1 MDTQNKT
8 ESQGKVLIVDD
19 KKDNLLILSVILRNK
34 GYEVKELQSGHLVFD
49 YVKKTTP
56 DLILLDIMM
65 PDISGFD
72 ICKQLKNEESTRDI
86 PVIFISALSS
96 NNYIVKAFS
105 AGGIDYVTRPFQKNE
120 LLARVG
126 THIALRKSQQR
137 IEAQNLKFIQDD
149 KALLESKKNFEGIFN
164 AVSDMLIIAD
174 MDGKIVNANPKAIE
188 SYGYSKEEF
197 LKLEVSQLIHEDN
210 RHLFKKYISDILT
223 NGVSHIESKEIRKD
237 GSFFIAEVKGSFVE
251 YNGKPHLLG
260 VLRDI
265 TKQKQEERDLIEAK
279 KASDSANKA
288 KSNFLAVMSHE
299 IRTPMNAI
307 IGMTDLTL
315 QTNPTPEQES
325 NLNIIKESTSLLL
338 DIINDVLDFSKIEAG
353 KLTLEKIDFDL
364 HTFLDNL
371 ISIFI
376 VQVENKG
383 LSITLQ
389 KSDQLPRYI
398 KVDQTRLKQILV
410 NLINNAIKF
419 TETGAITI
427 NASQDNNS
435 LLKFSVKDTGIGISE
450 ENQNIIFNSFSQA
463 ELSTTRKHG
472 GTGLGLA
479 ICKKLVEMMGGKIY
493 LESKPDFG
501 STFSF
506 QIKFEHGDKNKVKTE
521 AQTENWEQLK
531 TDCKKLNILI
541 VEDNLMNIKIAEQ
554 FLIKLGHSFSTVR
567 NGKEALEIL
576 SQVRFN
582 IILMD
587 VEMPEMNG
595 LEATRRIRNGE
606 AGSVNSGT
614 PIIAMTAHALDNF
627 RIECESAGMND
638 FVSKP
643 VNFYELGMI
652 LKKYSSSHNYCTDK
666 NVNISND
673 KNNLVVDK
681 KEAIIRLGGCEEIFD
696 MVCQSFLNDI
706 AGLLENIKQGV
717 NKKDYEAIRFNA
729 HTIKGLCGNIN
740 ANSSINLAKKLEHLA
755 SEGEKKFDQI
765 NPVLE
770 KLLKE
775 LDKVKEI
782 IA

>member
-137 IEAQNLKFIQDD
+137 IEAQNLKFIQDE

-210 RHLFKKYISDILT
+210 RHLYKKYISDILT

-740 ANSSINLAKKLEHLA
+740 ANTSINLAKKLEHLA

-765 NPVLE
+765 NPFLE